1 MTSTELISVS
11 MDIGQKLLESGA
23 EIYRV
28 EESISRICRAYGAK
42 DVNVYAVPTAIV
54 ASMVRE
60 GEKPITRVSRIY
72 HRSTN
77 LGRLDQL
84 NTLCR
89 EICCSP
95 MDHVEICERLHL
107 IDRHKM
113 YRNWQLCL
121 ATGGVGCFFTLLF
134 GGGWEE
140 ACCAFFTCLIL
151 WVLTAAAGRIHTN
164 TLFIATGGVGC
175 FFTLL
180 FGGGWEEACCAF
192 FTCLILWV
200 LTAAAGRIHTNTLFI
215 NLVGGFWVA
224 LSGLLCLRAGFIE
237 QYDTM
242 IIGSIMFLVPG
253 LPITNAIR
261 DLIAGDVVAGI
272 TKFTEAL
279 LVAAGIAVG
288 AALPLGIAGLLG
300 R

>member
-11 MDIGQKLLESGA
+11 MDVGQKLLESGA

-28 EESISRICRAYGAK
+28 EESISRICRAYGARE
-42 DVNVYAVPTAIV
+42 VNVYAVPTAIV

-60 GEKPITRVSRIY
+60 GENPMTRVSRIY

-89 EICCSP
+89 EICCAP
-95 MDHVEICERLHL
+95 MEYAEICERLHL
-107 IDRHKM
+107 IDRHEI

-134 GGGWEE
+134 GGGWQE
-140 ACCAFFTCLIL
+140 ACCAFFTCLM
-151 WVLTAAAGRIHTN
+151 
-164 TLFIATGGVGC
+164 
-175 FFTLL
+175 
-180 FGGGWEEACCAF
+180 
-192 FTCLILWV
+192 LWV

-215 NLVGGFWVA
+215 NLVGGFGVA